1 MAELK
6 LKDMKPQL
14 IFSFLRISVKVL
26 LIFMIVITALAFI
39 SSVSKFYGIQYGFND
54 SGLTYDVRKFG
65 EKIKPQAT
73 VTSDNLIRFIPITDR
88 YKVEIEPKSAL
99 GYYTSVSRIIFLSFG
114 VVILYL
120 FSKIFGEARLKD
132 TFIRNVYRRLILLA
146 AVFAISDVFKIA
158 HYIIFN
164 KLMHKSVT
172 TEHFELFTDVGNG
185 LINGLVIYAIAI
197 IYHRGLSIADENA
210 LTI

>member
-1 MAELK
+1 M
-6 LKDMKPQL
+6 
-14 IFSFLRISVKVL
+14 
-26 LIFMIVITALAFI
+26 
-39 SSVSKFYGIQYGFND
+39 
-54 SGLTYDVRKFG
+54 TYDVRKFG
-65 EKIKPQAT
+65 EKVKPQAT
-73 VTSDNLIRFIPITDR
+73 FTSDSLIRLISITDR
-88 YKVEIEPKSAL
+88 YKIKIEPNSAP

-114 VVILYL
+114 VAILNL

-158 HYIIFN
+158 DYIIFN
-164 KLMHKSVT
+164 RLMHKNVT
-172 TEHFELFTDVGNG
+172 TEHFELFTDLGDG

-197 IYHRGLSIADENA
+197 IYNRGLSIIDENA